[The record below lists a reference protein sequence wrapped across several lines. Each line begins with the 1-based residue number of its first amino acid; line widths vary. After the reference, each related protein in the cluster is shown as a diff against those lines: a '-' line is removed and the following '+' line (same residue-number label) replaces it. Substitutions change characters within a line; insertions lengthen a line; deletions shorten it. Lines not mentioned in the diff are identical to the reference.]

1 MIDYTLIINP
11 IAGNGRT
18 LKKRPEIERFLE
30 QRGVSY
36 EVRITEGPGHAVE
49 LARKPQGRTV
59 VAVGGDGTVHEVAYG
74 IIAAGCTTPLGVIP
88 LGTGNDF
95 VKMLGISRRLDE
107 ALHQL
112 IHGRL
117 QFVDYGEVTVQEQP
131 GEDIR
136 QYFVNAVGMG
146 FDASVAVTMRGQKK
160 LPGVLSYLLAV
171 FRTLR
176 SWQAP
181 FARVTM
187 ETITRAERRVFEDP
201 LFLVTAGNGVSSG
214 GGFYLTP
221 EASVRDGLLDVCL
234 VRDVPRLEVLRV
246 VPRAL
251 RGTHVT
257 HPAVHMFRT
266 RRLRVVLEHPMPVHA
281 DGELVAER
289 ATRMDVQ
296 VIPGML
302 PVISAMPVR

>member
-1 MIDYTLIINP
+1 MDYTLIINP
-11 IAGNGRT
+11 VAGRGRT
-18 LKKRPEIERFLE
+18 LRKRPIIERFLE
-30 QRGVSY
+30 QQGVSY
-36 EVRITEGPGHAVE
+36 EVRVTEGPGHATE
-49 LARKPQGRTV
+49 LAQEVSSRAV

-95 VKMLGISRRLDE
+95 VKMLGIARRLPE

-112 IHGRL
+112 LHGRL
-117 QFVDYGEVTVQEQP
+117 QFTDYGEVRARNYQ
-131 GEDIR
+131 GEEVH
-136 QYFVNAVGMG
+136 QYYVNAVGVG
-146 FDASVAVTMRGQKK
+146 FDALVAVNMRGQKA

-176 SWQAP
+176 DWHAP
-181 FARVTM
+181 GAQVSI
-187 ETITRAERRVFEDP
+187 ETASGTEQMVFEGP
-201 LFLVTAGNGVSSG
+201 MFLVTAGNGVSSG

-221 EASVRDGLLDVCL
+221 EASVRDGLLDICL
-234 VRDVPRLEVLRV
+234 VEHVPRLEVMRV

-266 RRLRVVLEHPMPVHA
+266 RRLRVALEHPMPVHA
-281 DGELVAER
+281 DGELVAEEVVEVE
-289 ATRMDVQ
+289 TEV
-296 VIPGML
+296 VPGML
-302 PVISAMPVR
+302 PVISAVPIR